1 MKKQGP
7 ATSDPYRRREVRAG
21 LYQCGC
27 RWKRSSRQGDVLVEC
42 PIHAE
47 ATRAKVRNFE
57 RLLRR
62 VHALF
67 STP

>member
-1 MKKQGP
+1 MKSRS
-7 ATSDPYRRREVRAG
+7 TISDPYRRREVRAG

-27 RWKRSSRQGDVLVEC
+27 RWKRDSRRGDVLVEC

-47 ATRAKVRNFE
+47 ATRVKVRNFE

-62 VHALF
+62 EARGNR
-67 STP
+67 P